1 MKNFFIVLYT
11 VAISGALMFTGCNGS
26 NKGGSATTGSIS
38 SANPVPVGG
47 AKIAYVNMD
56 SLESKYELLKAKREE
71 FKTREEQMEQELQ
84 RSYQQMASDAQEVEK
99 KARENNLSQTEY
111 ETANKRLN
119 QQDQSLK
126 IRKQTLTDQLMKE
139 QEEFNKELKG
149 QLDGFL
155 DEYNKTHNYDYIL
168 SYSYAGSPLLY
179 VNKQYDITK
188 DIVDGMNA
196 RAKKDAEKK
205 K

>member
-1 MKNFFIVLYT
+1 MKNVFVVLYT
-11 VAISGALMFTGCNGS
+11 VSLSGLLMLSACNGN

-38 SANPVPVGG
+38 ATSPVPVGG

-56 SLESKYELLKAKREE
+56 SLESKYELLKAKRED
-71 FKTREEQMEQELQ
+71 FKAREEQMEQELQ

-99 KARENNLSQTEY
+99 KARANTLTQTEY

-139 QEEFNKELKG
+139 QEDFNKDLKG
-149 QLDGFL
+149 RLDGFL

-179 VNKQYDITK
+179 VNKQYDITQ
-188 DIVDGMNA
+188 DVVDGMNA
-196 RAKKDAEKK
+196 RTKKDAEKK

>member
-11 VAISGALMFTGCNGS
+11 VAISGALMLTGCNAN
-26 NKGGSATTGSIS
+26 NKGGAATTGSIS
-38 SANPVPVGG
+38 SANPIPVGG

-71 FKTREEQMEQELQ
+71 FKGREEQMEQELQ

-99 KARENNLSQTEY
+99 KARANTLTQTEY

-196 RAKKDAEKK
+196 RAKKDADKK